1 MGEPW
6 RSGRTWQTL
15 QAQVYAE
22 ESVCWICLE
31 LVDFT
36 QPPRTRLSR
45 SVDHVKPVATH
56 PHLALV
62 RSNLRL
68 AHVGCNS
75 SKSARGDVTP
85 PYEPSRD
92 W

>member
-1 MGEPW
+1 MSDPW
-6 RSGRTWQTL
+6 RSGRVWEAL
-15 QAQVYAE
+15 CAQVYAE
-22 ESVCWICLE
+22 ESVCHICLE

-36 QPPRTRLSR
+36 LPPRTRMSR
-45 SVDHVKPVATH
+45 SVDHVKPVVTH

-75 SKSARGDVTP
+75 SKSARGDVGD
-85 PYEPSRD
+85 YEPSRE